1 MLIMNLNAKVSRGSN
16 NVFADIGVNYP
27 ERAKAR
33 AEVMFLVAGILK
45 KRGLTQKQAAELLG
59 IPQSKISCLI
69 NGKLHMFSLD
79 HLFQLLNF
87 LGNDVNITIRPKTKS
102 VKSAVTRVLEE
113 ACA

>member
-1 MLIMNLNAKVSRGSN
+1 MSLNGKVSKGSN
-16 NVFADIGVNYP
+16 NVFTDIGVNYP

-33 AEVMFLVAGILK
+33 AEVMFLLVGILK

-79 HLFQLLNF
+79 HLFQLLNS
-87 LGNDVNITIRPKTKS
+87 LGNEVEITIKQKDRRTKN
-102 VKSAVTRVLEE
+102 AVTRVLEE